1 MNKRK
6 CAVIS
11 VVVALMLLL
20 TGIVAYWL
28 QKNKES
34 VSDRINRKASETDA
48 AEKVE
53 AGNDTV
59 EQDSSKKTTTE
70 EATTEDYRQICGDN
84 ILMIGSVKVELLSAD
99 VLEGDD
105 ISAETEYPVEYF
117 QYEELP
123 ASNLLED
130 ITDWD
135 SVWNASAELKEMKES
150 PYNAYTDEEYDEIWA
165 RNQEVVDKYTYTKT
179 MPQKVYFIKCRLTNE
194 ASVAVT
200 NTFPL
205 EVTSVSETGELT
217 SREDLRYF
225 DKPIYTEGEGRS
237 MRYFFFKL
245 EGQESMEC
253 TIGLVVPQEFG
264 ENDHHYYG
272 NAPEGSLGQYDPTT
286 LPNFVDIDALPRTEK

>member
-11 VVVALMLLL
+11 VVVAFMLLL

-194 ASVAVT
+194 GSVAVT

-264 ENDHHYYG
+264 ENDRHYYG
-272 NAPEGSLGQYDPTT
+272 NIPEGSLGQYDPTT

>member
-11 VVVALMLLL
+11 VVAALMILL
-20 TGIVAYWL
+20 TGIVAYWFRE
-28 QKNKES
+28 NKDS
-34 VSDRINRKASETDA
+34 VSDNRKASESDA

-59 EQDSSKKTTTE
+59 EQDSSEEATTE

-105 ISAETEYPVEYF
+105 ISTETEYPVEYF

-194 ASVAVT
+194 GSATVT

-245 EGQESMEC
+245 DGQESMEC

-264 ENDHHYYG
+264 ENDRHYYG

>member
-194 ASVAVT
+194 GSVAVT

-264 ENDHHYYG
+264 ENDRHYYG
-272 NAPEGSLGQYDPTT
+272 NIPEGSLGQYDPTT

>member
-6 CAVIS
+6 CVVIS
-11 VVVALMLLL
+11 VVAALMLLL

-59 EQDSSKKTTTE
+59 EQDSSEETTTE

-194 ASVAVT
+194 GSVAVT

-272 NAPEGSLGQYDPTT
+272 NIPEGSLGQYDPTT

>member
-6 CAVIS
+6 CVVIS
-11 VVVALMLLL
+11 VVMAFMLLL
-20 TGIVAYWL
+20 TGIVAYWFRE
-28 QKNKES
+28 NKDS
-34 VSDRINRKASETDA
+34 VSDNRKASETDA

-59 EQDSSKKTTTE
+59 EQDSSE
-70 EATTEDYRQICGDN
+70 ETTTEDYRQVCGDN

-117 QYEELP
+117 KYKELPSSNMQEEILDRQAMYEE
-123 ASNLLED
+123 
-130 ITDWD
+130 
-135 SVWNASAELKEMKES
+135 S
-150 PYNAYTDEEYDEIWA
+150 PEFEEFDKAPYDEYSYD
-165 RNQEVVDKYTYTKT
+165 EVIEIMDSYQYLFDKYTTT
-179 MPQKVYFIKCRLTNE
+179 VTRPNKVYFIKCRLTNE
-194 ASVAVT
+194 GSATVT

-225 DKPIYTEGEGRS
+225 DKPIYTEGVGRS

-264 ENDHHYYG
+264 DNDHHYYG
-272 NAPEGSLGQYDPTT
+272 NIPEGSLGQYDPTT

>member
-194 ASVAVT
+194 GSVAVT

-272 NAPEGSLGQYDPTT
+272 NIPEGSLGQYDPTT

>member
-6 CAVIS
+6 CVVIS
-11 VVVALMLLL
+11 VVAALMLLL

-28 QKNKES
+28 QRNKES

-59 EQDSSKKTTTE
+59 EQDSPEETTTE

>member
-1 MNKRK
+1 MQEE
-6 CAVIS
+6 I
-11 VVVALMLLL
+11 L
-20 TGIVAYWL
+20 
-28 QKNKES
+28 
-34 VSDRINRKASETDA
+34 DRQA
-48 AEKVE
+48 
-53 AGNDTV
+53 
-59 EQDSSKKTTTE
+59 
-70 EATTEDYRQICGDN
+70 
-84 ILMIGSVKVELLSAD
+84 M
-99 VLEGDD
+99 
-105 ISAETEYPVEYF
+105 
-117 QYEELP
+117 YEE
-123 ASNLLED
+123 
-130 ITDWD
+130 
-135 SVWNASAELKEMKES
+135 S
-150 PYNAYTDEEYDEIWA
+150 PEFEEFDKAPYDEYSYD
-165 RNQEVVDKYTYTKT
+165 EVIEIMDSYQYLFDKYTTT
-179 MPQKVYFIKCRLTNE
+179 VTRPNKVYFIKCRLTNE
-194 ASVAVT
+194 GSATVT

>member
-6 CAVIS
+6 CVVIS
-11 VVVALMLLL
+11 VVMAFMLLL
-20 TGIVAYWL
+20 TGIVAYWFRE
-28 QKNKES
+28 NKDS
-34 VSDRINRKASETDA
+34 VSDNRKASETDA

-59 EQDSSKKTTTE
+59 EQDSSE
-70 EATTEDYRQICGDN
+70 ETTTEDYRQVCGDN
-84 ILMIGSVKVELLSAD
+84 ILMIGSVKVELLSAE

-105 ISAETEYPVEYF
+105 ISEETEYPVEYF
-117 QYEELP
+117 KYKELP
-123 ASNLLED
+123 AQNLQEEV
-130 ITDWD
+130 IDWD
-135 SVWNASAELKEMKES
+135 AMYEES
-150 PYNAYTDEEYDEIWA
+150 PEFEEFDKAPYDEYSYD
-165 RNQEVVDKYTYTKT
+165 EVIEIMDSYQYLFDKYTTTVTK
-179 MPQKVYFIKCRLTNE
+179 PNKVYFIKCRLTNE
-194 ASVAVT
+194 GSVAVT

-205 EVTSVSETGELT
+205 WVTSVSESGKLK
-217 SREDLRYF
+217 SREVLEYF
-225 DKPIYTEGEGRS
+225 YKPIYTEGEGRS

-272 NAPEGSLGQYDPTT
+272 NIPEGSLGQYDPTT

>member
-6 CAVIS
+6 CVVIS
-11 VVVALMLLL
+11 VVAALMLLL

-53 AGNDTV
+53 AGKDTV
-59 EQDSSKKTTTE
+59 EQDSSE
-70 EATTEDYRQICGDN
+70 ETTTEDYRQVCGDN

-117 QYEELP
+117 EHEKLP
-123 ASNLLED
+123 ASNLLEEV
-130 ITDWD
+130 IDWD
-135 SVWNASAELKEMKES
+135 SIREES
-150 PYNAYTDEEYDEIWA
+150 PE
-165 RNQEVVDKYTYTKT
+165 VDKCFSVPGYRGSDGENGARIMAENEELIKKYTTT
-179 MPQKVYFIKCRLTNE
+179 VERPQRAYFIKCRLTNE
-194 ASVAVT
+194 GSVAVT

-205 EVTSVSETGELT
+205 VVTSISESGELT
-217 SREDLRYF
+217 YREVLRYF
-225 DKPIYTEGEGRS
+225 DKPIYTDGDDRA

-264 ENDHHYYG
+264 ENDYHYYG
-272 NAPEGSLGQYDPTT
+272 NIPEGAGDQYDPKA

>member
-1 MNKRK
+1 MDKKKR
-6 CAVIS
+6 AVIS
-11 VVVALMLLL
+11 GIVALMIFL

-48 AEKVE
+48 A
-53 AGNDTV
+53 GNMETRKDTG
-59 EQDSSKKTTTE
+59 EHDSSEETTM
-70 EATTEDYRQICGDN
+70 EDYRQVCGDN

-105 ISAETEYPVEYF
+105 ISEETEYPVEYF
-117 QYEELP
+117 EHEKLP
-123 ASNLLED
+123 ASNLLEEV
-130 ITDWD
+130 IDWD
-135 SVWNASAELKEMKES
+135 SIREES
-150 PYNAYTDEEYDEIWA
+150 PE
-165 RNQEVVDKYTYTKT
+165 VDKCFSVPGYRGSDGENGARIMAENEELIKKYTTT
-179 MPQKVYFIKCRLTNE
+179 VERPQRAYFIKCRLTNE
-194 ASVAVT
+194 GSVAVT

-205 EVTSVSETGELT
+205 VVTSISESGELT
-217 SREDLRYF
+217 YREVLRYF
-225 DKPIYTEGEGRS
+225 DKPIYTDGDDRA

-264 ENDHHYYG
+264 ENDYHYYG
-272 NAPEGSLGQYDPTT
+272 NIPEGAGDQYDPKA

>member
-6 CAVIS
+6 CVVIS
-11 VVVALMLLL
+11 VVMALMLLL

-28 QKNKES
+28 QRNKES
-34 VSDRINRKASETDA
+34 VSDRINRKVSETDA

-59 EQDSSKKTTTE
+59 ERDSSEETTTE

-105 ISAETEYPVEYF
+105 ISTETEYPVEYF
-117 QYEELP
+117 KYEELP
-123 ASNLLED
+123 AQNLQEEV
-130 ITDWD
+130 IDWD
-135 SVWNASAELKEMKES
+135 AMYEES
-150 PYNAYTDEEYDEIWA
+150 PEFEEFDKAPYDEYSYD
-165 RNQEVVDKYTYTKT
+165 EVIEIMDSYQYLFDKYTTTVTK
-179 MPQKVYFIKCRLTNE
+179 PNKVYFIKCRLTNE
-194 ASVAVT
+194 GSVAVT

-205 EVTSVSETGELT
+205 WVTSVSESGELK
-217 SREDLRYF
+217 SREVLKYF

-264 ENDHHYYG
+264 ESDHHYYG
-272 NAPEGSLGQYDPTT
+272 NKPEGSLGQYDPTT

>member
-6 CAVIS
+6 CVVIS
-11 VVVALMLLL
+11 VVMAFMLLL

-59 EQDSSKKTTTE
+59 EQDSSEETTTE

-150 PYNAYTDEEYDEIWA
+150 PYNAYTDEEYD
-165 RNQEVVDKYTYTKT
+165 
-179 MPQKVYFIKCRLTNE
+179 
-194 ASVAVT
+194 
-200 NTFPL
+200 
-205 EVTSVSETGELT
+205 
-217 SREDLRYF
+217 
-225 DKPIYTEGEGRS
+225 
-237 MRYFFFKL
+237 
-245 EGQESMEC
+245 
-253 TIGLVVPQEFG
+253 
-264 ENDHHYYG
+264 
-272 NAPEGSLGQYDPTT
+272 
-286 LPNFVDIDALPRTEK
+286 

>member
-11 VVVALMLLL
+11 VAAALMILL

-53 AGNDTV
+53 AGKDTV
-59 EQDSSKKTTTE
+59 EQDSSE
-70 EATTEDYRQICGDN
+70 ETTTEDYRQVCGDN

-105 ISAETEYPVEYF
+105 ISEETEYPVEYF
-117 QYEELP
+117 KSGELP
-123 ASNLLED
+123 ASNLLEEV
-130 ITDWD
+130 IDWD
-135 SVWNASAELKEMKES
+135 SIREES
-150 PYNAYTDEEYDEIWA
+150 PE
-165 RNQEVVDKYTYTKT
+165 VDKCFSVPGYRGSDGENGARIMAENEELIKKYTSTVAR
-179 MPQKVYFIKCRLTNE
+179 PQKAYFIKCRLTNE
-194 ASVAVT
+194 GTVAVT

-205 EVTSVSETGELT
+205 AVTSVSETGELT
-217 SREDLRYF
+217 SREVLRYF
-225 DKPIYTEGEGRS
+225 DKPIYTEGDGRA

-245 EGQESMEC
+245 EGHESMEC

>member
-11 VVVALMLLL
+11 VVAAFVILL
-20 TGIVAYWL
+20 TGIVAYWFRE
-28 QKNKES
+28 NKDS
-34 VSDRINRKASETDA
+34 VSDNRKASETDA

-59 EQDSSKKTTTE
+59 EQDSSEETTTE

-105 ISAETEYPVEYF
+105 ISTETEYPVEYF

-123 ASNLLED
+123 AANRLED

-135 SVWNASAELKEMKES
+135 SVWNESEELKEMHDA
-150 PYNAYTDEEYDEIWA
+150 PYDAYTAEECDEIWA

-194 ASVAVT
+194 GTVAVT

-205 EVTSVSETGELT
+205 AVTSVSETGELT

-225 DKPIYTEGEGRS
+225 DKPIYTEGDGRA

-253 TIGLVVPQEFG
+253 TIGLVVPQELG

-272 NAPEGSLGQYDPTT
+272 NIPEGSLGQYDPTT

>member
-1 MNKRK
+1 M
-6 CAVIS
+6 I
-11 VVVALMLLL
+11 LL
-20 TGIVAYWL
+20 TGIVAYWFRE
-28 QKNKES
+28 NKDS
-34 VSDRINRKASETDA
+34 VSDNRKASETDA

-59 EQDSSKKTTTE
+59 ERDSSE
-70 EATTEDYRQICGDN
+70 ETTTEDYRQICGDN

-117 QYEELP
+117 KYKELPSSNMQEEILDRQAMYEE
-123 ASNLLED
+123 
-130 ITDWD
+130 
-135 SVWNASAELKEMKES
+135 S
-150 PYNAYTDEEYDEIWA
+150 PEFEEFDKAPYDEYSYD
-165 RNQEVVDKYTYTKT
+165 EVIEIMDSYQYLFDKYTTT
-179 MPQKVYFIKCRLTNE
+179 VTRPNKVYFIKCRLTNE
-194 ASVAVT
+194 GSATVT

>member
-11 VVVALMLLL
+11 VVMAFMLLL

-59 EQDSSKKTTTE
+59 EQDSSEETTTE
-70 EATTEDYRQICGDN
+70 EGTTEDYRQICGDN

-165 RNQEVVDKYTYTKT
+165 RNQEVVDKYTYTKAI
-179 MPQKVYFIKCRLTNE
+179 PQKVYFIKCRLTNE
-194 ASVAVT
+194 GSVAVT